1 MSTPCSLRSPSDFR
15 AYQPLGIRHL
25 VEHPRCGLFAGMGT
39 GKTVMALSALE
50 SLSLVEDC
58 YPALVLSTVRN
69 VEMTW
74 PEEPAKWSHL
84 RDVKVTPVR
93 GERAARCAL
102 LDRALRSNNR
112 EVFAVNYEQAEWMAE
127 HLGDEWPFRT
137 VIADESTK
145 LKSFRLRQGSK
156 RAQALAKYAGKTNRW
171 INLTGKPAPN
181 GLVDLWGQTWFV
193 DRGARLGKSFRA
205 FTDRWFQLGRDG
217 YSLTPL
223 PFAQAQIQDALRDVC
238 LTIEGRDYFD
248 LREPVFNRISV
259 DLPRGAKRIYKAMED
274 QFIADIGGTRVE
286 ASNAAVRSGKCL
298 QIASGAVFDGGEEK
312 TWQHIHDAKV
322 DALRDVIEEANGA
335 PVLVAYHW
343 QHDLARLLAA
353 FPQGAN
359 LSERAALSAF
369 KRGEVPIGFAH
380 PQSLGHGV
388 DGLQNAC
395 NIVAFFS
402 HWWSLDERE
411 QFIERI
417 GPMRQMQAGHD
428 RAVYVHDI
436 VARGTLDEAVLG
448 RHGRKGSVQDALL
461 DYLKRDG

>member
-1 MSTPCSLRSPSDFR
+1 
-15 AYQPLGIRHL
+15 
-25 VEHPRCGLFAGMGT
+25 MGT
-39 GKTVMALSALE
+39 GKTVMALSAVD
-50 SLSLVEDC
+50 SLSLVDTP

-84 RDVKVTPVR
+84 RGVTVTPIR
-93 GERAARCAL
+93 GERKRRVELANKAAACG
-102 LDRALRSNNR
+102 DRD
-112 EVFAVNYEQAEWMAE
+112 VFACNYEQVEWLAE
-127 HLGDEWPFRT
+127 HYGDDWPFRT

-145 LKSFRLRQGSK
+145 LKGFRLRQGSK
-156 RAQALAKYAGKTNRW
+156 RAQALAKYAGKTKYW
-171 INLTGKPAPN
+171 FNLTGKPAPN
-181 GLVDLWGQTWFV
+181 GLLDLWGQMWFV
-193 DRGARLGKSFRA
+193 DRGARLGRSFRA
-205 FTDRWFQLGRDG
+205 FTDRWFSLGRDG

-248 LREPVFNRISV
+248 LREPVFNRVVV
-259 DLPRGAKRIYKAMED
+259 DLPRDARRTYKAMED

-286 ASNAAVRSGKCL
+286 AANAAVKSMKCL
-298 QIASGAVFDGGEEK
+298 QLASGAVFNGDDER
-312 TWQHIHDAKV
+312 TWSHVHDAKIE
-322 DALRDVIEEANGA
+322 ALRDVIEEANGA

-343 QHDLARLLAA
+343 RHDLERLLRA

-359 LSERAALSAF
+359 LAERAALSAF
-369 KRGEVPIGFAH
+369 KRGEIPIGFAH
-380 PQSLGHGV
+380 PASLGHGV

-411 QFIERI
+411 QLIERV
-417 GPMRQMQAGHD
+417 GPVRQMQAGHD

-448 RHGRKGSVQDALL
+448 RHARKGSVQDALL
-461 DYLKRDG
+461 AYCKRA